1 MARREADAEAD
12 TDADAD
18 ADADADLEA
27 GAEAEAESDLV
38 SADRGDAGAASD
50 LGDAGAASDLGEAE
64 GDLVAQ
70 EADDAAEDLGEADL
84 SAGDLGPPSRGDLSA
99 GDLGAPSLARA
110 VLARGLGLT
119 LGPAQP
125 IGASRAPST
134 SSAVRIERARAW

>member
-1 MARREADAEAD
+1 MARREAEAEAD

-18 ADADADLEA
+18 ADADRDA
-27 GAEAEAESDLV
+27 GAEVESDLV
-38 SADRGDAGAASD
+38 SGDR
-50 LGDAGAASDLGEAE
+50 GDAGAASDLGEAE

>member
-18 ADADADLEA
+18 ADADAERDA

-38 SADRGDAGAASD
+38 SGDR
-50 LGDAGAASDLGEAE
+50 GDAGAASDLGEAE
-64 GDLVAQ
+64 GDLVAP
-70 EADDAAEDLGEADL
+70 DAADAAGDLGEADR

>member
-18 ADADADLEA
+18 ANADAERDA

-38 SADRGDAGAASD
+38 SGDR
-50 LGDAGAASDLGEAE
+50 GDAGAASDLGEAE
-64 GDLVAQ
+64 GDLVAP
-70 EADDAAEDLGEADL
+70 DAADAAGDLGEAD
-84 SAGDLGPPSRGDLSA
+84 RSA